1 MRKKLTCL
9 LAVFACILALTA
21 CGGTTAPQP
30 EEIDEDIRNEL
41 FSIAETTVQQMDTVV
56 TSGLVEQQKD
66 NGVIYAGLQ
75 SWRAPKRKQER
86 SIFPRIPME
95 TVLRTVLRKRPSLLM
110 TKAIIS

>member
-56 TSGLVEQQKD
+56 TSAACR
-66 NGVIYAGLQ
+66 AG
-75 SWRAPKRKQER
+75 RAPKRKQER

-95 TVLRTVLRKRPSLLM
+95 TVWRTVLRKRPSLLM